1 MWPTLCYDP
10 PLHLSWWFFDTI
22 STNHY
27 IIASKIKSSRWHNDK
42 IIDLG
47 VRDLFTKLYILLYDR
62 VAF

>member
-10 PLHLSWWFFDTI
+10 PLYPSGWFFDTI

-27 IIASKIKSSRWHNDK
+27 IIVSKIKCSGWHNDK

-47 VRDLFTKLYILLYDR
+47 VRNLFPELYLLLYDR
-62 VAF
+62 VVF